1 MFAGMPPSA
10 SRQHAMLLAAK
21 VAFLIVMGQ
30 YFSAMM
36 VRLARRKKSALQQ
49 IGQLKRWWQML
60 PVALAVAEII
70 ARDRVAGH

>member
-10 SRQHAMLLAAK
+10 SRQHAMLLAAM

-36 VRLARRKKSALQQ
+36 VRSARRKN
-49 IGQLKRWWQML
+49 L
-60 PVALAVAEII
+60 PCN
-70 ARDRVAGH
+70 R